1 MRILVLLLL
10 LANLAFFA
18 WERFMRTPV
27 SAEEH
32 IRQVQMTPEKIK
44 LVKAAAPAKA
54 AAAAPAAVAQ
64 ASDVPCL
71 EWGTFL
77 GPEAARAD
85 AAIAELGL
93 PAARVR
99 RVASDAK
106 GYWVLIPPLP
116 GKAEIDKAMETLKAQ
131 GVGDFTL
138 VTEPPQKRNAI
149 SLGIF
154 RSEEA
159 AQNLLTAVRKKG
171 FADVVMEPRE
181 NFFRQVVF
189 YIREPGEAV
198 VAKLAALRAA
208 MPGTEV
214 KAMGCPPQ

>member
-1 MRILVLLLL
+1 MRILFLILL
-10 LANLAFFA
+10 LANVAFFA
-18 WERFMRTPV
+18 WDRYLRAPL
-27 SAEEH
+27 SPEEH

-44 LVKAAAPAKA
+44 MVKGGPAPKPVAAMTEPG
-54 AAAAPAAVAQ
+54 
-64 ASDVPCL
+64 DVPCL
-71 EWGTFL
+71 EWGTFI

-99 RVASDAK
+99 RVATEAR

-116 GKAEIDKAMETLKAQ
+116 GKAEADKMMETLKAQ
-131 GVGDFTL
+131 GVTDYTL
-138 VTEPPQKRNAI
+138 VAEPPQKRNAI
-149 SLGIF
+149 SLGVF

-159 AQNLLTAVRKKG
+159 AQNLLAAVRKKG
-171 FADVVMEPRE
+171 VADAVLEPRE

-189 YIREPGEAV
+189 YIREPGEAAV
-198 VAKLAALRAA
+198 SKLAALRAA

-214 KAMGCPPQ
+214 KAVGCPPQ